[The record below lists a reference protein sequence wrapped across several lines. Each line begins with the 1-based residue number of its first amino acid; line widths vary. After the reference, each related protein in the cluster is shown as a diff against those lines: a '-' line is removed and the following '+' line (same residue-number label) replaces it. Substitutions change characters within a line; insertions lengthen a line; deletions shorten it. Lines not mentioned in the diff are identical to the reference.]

1 MMYTKTESGAK
12 ILWCLLESD
21 AQDRAEERIGRKLTE
36 DELRTVQKGLE
47 SGLGSWNEIM
57 DEAIDF
63 AIAQS

>member
-1 MMYTKTESGAK
+1 MYTRTKSGER

-36 DELRTVQKGLE
+36 DELRTVRKGLE

-57 DEAIDF
+57 DVAIDL
-63 AIAQS
+63 AIDPS